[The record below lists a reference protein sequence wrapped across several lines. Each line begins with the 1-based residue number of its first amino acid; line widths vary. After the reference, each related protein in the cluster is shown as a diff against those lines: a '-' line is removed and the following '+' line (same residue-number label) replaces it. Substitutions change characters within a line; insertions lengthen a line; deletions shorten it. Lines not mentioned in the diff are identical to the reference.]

1 MRRAENPSGR
11 TDIRP
16 TVQEQRD
23 QGLLNHNRQA
33 MRFKTKLLVT
43 AAVVI
48 AVVGLVI
55 WGLSSGGNDA
65 ADSGSANP
73 SSQAT
78 DYDAALAGAPPPLA
92 RLYANGDA
100 ILPGGADAFEAEL
113 LKLRGY
119 PVVVNKW
126 ASWCGPCRFEF
137 PFFQQQA
144 AEQGKRIAF
153 LGVDSDDDTAAAQT
167 FLDELP
173 LPYPSVS
180 DPDKDVDKLIKGYY
194 NPSTAFYDAT
204 GRLVYTHQGTYRSE
218 QDLAADIQHHLG

>member
-1 MRRAENPSGR
+1 MRRAEYPSGR

-23 QGLLNHNRQA
+23 QGLLNHNGQA
-33 MRFKTKLLVT
+33 MRSKTKVLVT
-43 AAVVI
+43 AAVAI
-48 AVVGLVI
+48 AVIGLVV
-55 WGLSSGGNDA
+55 WGVSSGGGDA
-65 ADSGSANP
+65 TDAGSANP
-73 SSQAT
+73 TSAAT
-78 DYDAALAGAPPPLA
+78 DYSAALAGAPAPLA
-92 RLYANGDA
+92 RLYAMGDA
-100 ILPGGADAFEAEL
+100 IIPGGADTFESEL
-113 LKLRGY
+113 AKLRGH

-144 AEQGKRIAF
+144 AKQGKRIAF
-153 LGVDSDDDTAAAQT
+153 LGVDSDDDTDAAKT

-194 NPSTAFYDAT
+194 NPSTAFYDAD
-204 GRLVYTHQGTYRSE
+204 GNLVYTHQGTYRSE
-218 QDLAADIQHHLG
+218 QDLAADIQRHLD